1 MERTELIEL
10 MKTVGIYF
18 DEDHPDHITV
28 EKLEDGEL
36 TPPFMEFDVFED
48 GIRADGITYLRYTRV
63 NVRKY
68 DDSDDGTTHAMFREA
83 MDAACVSYQMTNHEY
98 DDVLGLW
105 VTKYTFTV

>member
-1 MERTELIEL
+1 MERAELNEL
-10 MKTVGIYF
+10 MKTVGLPF

-48 GIRADGITYLRYTRV
+48 SIRADGMTYLRYTRV

-68 DDSDDGTTHAMFREA
+68 DDSDDGTTHAMFRDA
-83 MDAACVSYQMTNHEY
+83 MDAACITYQMTNHEY